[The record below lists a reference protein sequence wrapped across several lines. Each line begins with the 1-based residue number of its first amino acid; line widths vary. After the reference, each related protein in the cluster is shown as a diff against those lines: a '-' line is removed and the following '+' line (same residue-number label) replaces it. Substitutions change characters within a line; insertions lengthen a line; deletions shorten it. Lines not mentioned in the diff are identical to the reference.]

1 MATMTSR
8 HLFMGALVLAA
19 GAHAALAQGLVCGQD
34 CSSGACAQSECTA
47 PAAGSGACECGS
59 GSVPLGGDTY
69 AAYCRAWGQWQP
81 GCGQASPQG
90 QSGNPPTLAV
100 APAGSAMDAALFSQ
114 NPYVGLL
121 VAAMR
126 DGGGN
131 WASAPVKGLIHD
143 IHYDAATGQLS
154 QGAAVAFAAAAT
166 SSAGGGFQVDIALQ
180 GDAGQLGWLKQS
192 SLATAPAA
200 VVPASIHGV
209 VTAGGLHGN
218 LVVLSA
224 AGQSQTVLW

>member
-1 MATMTSR
+1 
-8 HLFMGALVLAA
+8 MGALVLAA

-34 CSSGACAQSECTA
+34 CSSGACMQSECTP
-47 PAAGSGACECGS
+47 PAAGSGSCECGS

-90 QSGNPPTLAV
+90 PAVNPTPSA
-100 APAGSAMDAALFSQ
+100 AASAAGSTMAAALLSQ
-114 NPYVGLL
+114 NPFVALL

-131 WASAPVKGLIHD
+131 WASGPVKGLIHD
-143 IHYDAATGQLS
+143 VHYDATTGQLS
-154 QGAAVAFAAAAT
+154 QGTAVAFAAAAT
-166 SSAGGGFQVDIALQ
+166 PTAGGGIQVDIALQ

-200 VVPASIHGV
+200 VVPISIHGV
-209 VTAGGLHGN
+209 VAAGGLHGN
-218 LVVLSA
+218 LVVLST